1 MSRIVQ
7 VAGRKVELSG
17 LHGVWLG
24 ADHLTNSKI
33 TLFYINDRPTQVI
46 EYGCGQHVQAE
57 KDKNTIIEAL
67 RPTQC
72 IVPREPM
79 SPQPALGERLT

>member
-33 TLFYINDRPTQVI
+33 TLFYINGSPTQVI

-72 IVPREPM
+72 IVPREP
-79 SPQPALGERLT
+79 SSDKTTSGERLA

>member
-33 TLFYINDRPTQVI
+33 TLFYINGRPTQVI

-72 IVPREPM
+72 IVPREP
-79 SPQPALGERLT
+79 SSDKTASGERLA

>member
-72 IVPREPM
+72 TVPREP
-79 SPQPALGERLT
+79 SSDKTTSGERLA

>member
-7 VAGRKVELSG
+7 VAGRRVELSG

-33 TLFYINDRPTQVI
+33 TLFYINGRPTQVI

-67 RPTQC
+67 RPIQC
-72 IVPREPM
+72 IVPREP
-79 SPQPALGERLT
+79 SSDKTTSGERLA